1 MQQNFRRTR
10 HRFFKRRSWRTRII
24 FWGGAILVGLVAA
37 LFAIL
42 ADHAD
47 HLFRDLVAYNKYI
60 PLIASPFGLVVTAF
74 LTRRFFA
81 GSEGSG
87 IPQTLV
93 ALKNTSGQLSQRLL
107 SLRIAVGKVLLC
119 GLGLISGASIG
130 REGPTVHLGAAIMYS
145 LGRYAHIPGEYLE
158 RGLIMAG
165 GGAGIAAAFNTPLA
179 GIIFTIEEMAR
190 AFDRRNSS
198 LILIAVILA
207 GMTALVV
214 HQSNYDYYG
223 TTPAELDFSW
233 VWLGVVV
240 CGVSGG
246 LLGGGFSQILIS
258 GSRRLAPLMKQR
270 WILVAICCGLAL
282 ALVGLLSDG
291 LAYGTGYIE
300 AKAIVSCAGHDKCHA
315 DMGLF
320 YPLYKLFAT
329 VASYLSGIPGGIF
342 APSLATGAGLGS
354 DFAILFPKELAS
366 TVVVLGMVAY
376 FSGVVQAPI
385 TAFVIVMEMTDNHDL
400 VLAMMAA
407 SLLGSG
413 TSKLVC
419 NKPIY
424 HALAEN
430 FIRALAQ
437 QKIENIEKSES
448 ETTETQR
455 TWNDRSG
462 KS

>member
-1 MQQNFRRTR
+1 
-10 HRFFKRRSWRTRII
+10 
-24 FWGGAILVGLVAA
+24 
-37 LFAIL
+37 
-42 ADHAD
+42 
-47 HLFRDLVAYNKYI
+47 
-60 PLIASPFGLVVTAF
+60 
-74 LTRRFFA
+74 
-81 GSEGSG
+81 
-87 IPQTLV
+87 
-93 ALKNTSGQLSQRLL
+93 
-107 SLRIAVGKVLLC
+107 VLLC
-119 GLGLISGASIG
+119 SLGLLSGAAIG

-190 AFDRRNSS
+190 SFDRRNSS
-198 LILIAVILA
+198 LILIAVIFA

-223 TTPAELDFSW
+223 TSPAELDFSW

-240 CGVSGG
+240 CGITGG
-246 LLGGGFSQILIS
+246 FLGGGFSQVLIS
-258 GSRRLAPLMKQR
+258 GSRRLLPFMKDR
-270 WILVAICCGLAL
+270 WLLVALSCGLAL

-291 LAYGTGYIE
+291 LSYGSGYIE

-315 DMGLF
+315 DMGLL

-329 VASYLSGIPGGIF
+329 VVSYLSGIPGGIF

-354 DFAILFPKELAS
+354 DLAMLFPKELAS

-385 TAFVIVMEMTDNHDL
+385 TAFVIVMEMTDNHEL
-400 VLAMMAA
+400 VLAMMAT
-407 SLLGSG
+407 SLLASG

-419 NKPIY
+419 SKPIY

-430 FIRALAQ
+430 FIRALAHEKM
-437 QKIENIEKSES
+437 QKIEKPES
-448 ETTETQR
+448 ETDRSETAEAQSTQR
-455 TWNDRSG
+455 KT
-462 KS
+462 